1 VKSRSLDPV
10 TSACCTIFVRYAPAV
25 AREERNEGLKQRL
38 SRQSEE
44 ALGRVAEELAANSVV
59 SSALAGA
66 FEARERA
73 VAAQEAAM
81 GALGIPSAADIERL
95 TRRVRS
101 VSQRLEGIEDSL
113 DRLDDRLAAVT
124 AAGNGGATDDAVERR
139 LDELKA
145 DIGALREALD
155 PAAQPVPR
163 TQERLAVSE
172 AAAPQ
177 PKQRRPSSSRSGAR
191 KASPR
196 GSTSRKTGSHGA
208 RSAGTTSPG
217 AGSGR

>member
-1 VKSRSLDPV
+1 M
-10 TSACCTIFVRYAPAV
+10 RYAPAV
-25 AREERNEGLKQRL
+25 ADEERSEGFKQRL

-101 VSQRLEGIEDSL
+101 VSQRMEGIEDTL
-113 DRLDDRLAAVT
+113 DRLDDRLSGLDGLADRIEAVT
-124 AAGNGGATDDAVERR
+124 AASNGGSNHDAVERR

-145 DIGALREALD
+145 DIGALREVLD
-155 PAAQPVPR
+155 PPAQPMPR

-177 PKQRRPSSSRSGAR
+177 PKRRRQSSSRSGRAR
-191 KASPR
+191 PPPR
-196 GSTSRKTGSHGA
+196 LVRPQDGVSRRPIRRHDVAWRGLRPLA
-208 RSAGTTSPG
+208 DC
-217 AGSGR
+217 

>member
-1 VKSRSLDPV
+1 MS
-10 TSACCTIFVRYAPAV
+10 VRYAAAV
-25 AREERNEGLKQRL
+25 ADQERSEGFKQRL

-113 DRLDDRLAAVT
+113 DRLDDRLAGLDGLADRIDAVT
-124 AAGNGGATDDAVERR
+124 AAGNGASTGDAVERR

-145 DIGALREALD
+145 DISALREALD
-155 PAAQPVPR
+155 PAAQPMPR

-172 AAAPQ
+172 AGAQQ
-177 PKQRRPSSSRSGAR
+177 PTRRRPSSSRSGAR
-191 KASPR
+191 KASAR
-196 GSTSRKTGSHGA
+196 GSTARKSGSRGA